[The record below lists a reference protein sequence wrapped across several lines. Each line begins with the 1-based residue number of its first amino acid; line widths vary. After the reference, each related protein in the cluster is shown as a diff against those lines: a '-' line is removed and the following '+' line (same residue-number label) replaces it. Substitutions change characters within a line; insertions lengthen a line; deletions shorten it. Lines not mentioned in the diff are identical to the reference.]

1 MLCQSV
7 GKVDGRNQIAVC
19 QNYIFCLGVFYKAPD
34 VAQCLQTSLVCTAAD
49 LAERRQQVQT
59 TFFPCQIPF
68 TAGTQVIQQ
77 RAVVG
82 LGDDADLRDAG
93 VYHIGKRKVYHAVT
107 SAVRDRT
114 HSPQLGQIN
123 NCGVVDACKN

>member
-7 GKVDGRNQIAVC
+7 GKVDGRNQIAVR
-19 QNYIFCLGVFYKAPD
+19 QNYIFCLGVFHKAPD

-93 VYHIGKRKVYHAVT
+93 VYHIGKRKVDKAV
-107 SAVRDRT
+107 S
-114 HSPQLGQIN
+114 
-123 NCGVVDACKN
+123 ACKRHAAHGAKPRHLAETLVIYV